1 MMFSPR
7 NLLFNIVNSLTNL
20 VKIKLFLFLRGHMI
34 KPNIYIV
41 ILSKKTIKLYFI
53 VMILFS
59 TINHIKYLICLNNYS
74 HPAGIRQH

>member
-53 VMILFS
+53 
-59 TINHIKYLICLNNYS
+59 K
-74 HPAGIRQH
+74 